1 MKEEDMLTSK
11 QRAYLRGLANSLQP
25 ISQVGKSGITDEV
38 CRTADLALEA
48 RELIKMSVLETAG
61 MTAREAADEI
71 AERIGAES
79 VAAIGRKFVLYRV
92 SSKEENRKISP
103 TVK

>member
-1 MKEEDMLTSK
+1 MLTSK

-61 MTAREAADEI
+61 VTAREAADQL
-71 AERIGAES
+71 AELCKADTVQVIGT
-79 VAAIGRKFVLYRV
+79 KFVLYKRDNTDPRIV
-92 SSKEENRKISP
+92 LVTNKKR
-103 TVK
+103 

>member
-1 MKEEDMLTSK
+1 
-11 QRAYLRGLANSLQP
+11 
-25 ISQVGKSGITDEV
+25 
-38 CRTADLALEA
+38 
-48 RELIKMSVLETAG
+48 